1 MAIHIRRRG
10 LLVAVGAASAWPL
23 VARAQQ
29 AALPVVGLL
38 GPGSRDSD
46 AFRVA
51 ALRQGLK
58 DVGYVEGQTVT
69 IEYRGAEGHYDRFP
83 ALVADFVR
91 RQVSVLATGSTPAAQ
106 AAKATTTTVPIVF
119 TLAADPVQLHLVASL
134 NRPGGNLTG
143 VTVLGG
149 EIGPKRLELLHELI
163 PTTQVMALLINP
175 TNPGLT
181 ETISRDAQAAARVL
195 GLQLHVLRAST
206 ASEIDDAFATLRQVR
221 GGGLVLGADTFFT
234 SRVNQ
239 LVALARRDAV
249 PTIYHTRDFA
259 VAGGLM
265 SYGTDFSAA
274 WRQAGI
280 ASGRILRGEKPAD
293 LAVQQATKVELV
305 INLKAAKVL
314 GLTIPRMLLARA
326 DEVIE

>member
-1 MAIHIRRRG
+1 MRRREFIM
-10 LLVAVGAASAWPL
+10 LLGGAAAAWPL
-23 VARAQQ
+23 MARAQQ
-29 AALPVVGLL
+29 PALPVVGLL

-46 AFRVA
+46 AFRIA

-58 DVGYVEGQTVT
+58 EVGYVEGQTVT

-91 RQVSVLATGSTPAAQ
+91 RQVSVIATGSTPAAQ
-106 AAKATTTTVPIVF
+106 AAKAITTTVPIVF

-143 VTVLGG
+143 VTVLGT

-175 TNPGLT
+175 TNPGLA
-181 ETISRDAQAAARVL
+181 ETISRDAQVAARVL

-206 ASEIDDAFATLRQVR
+206 AREIDDAFATLRQVR
-221 GGGLVLGADTFFT
+221 AGGLVLSADTFFT
-234 SRVNQ
+234 SRIDQ
-239 LVALARRDAV
+239 LVALSRRDAV

-265 SYGTDFSAA
+265 SYATDFSES

-293 LAVQQATKVELV
+293 LPVQEAVKVELV
-305 INLKAAKVL
+305 INLQTAKAF
-314 GLTIPRMLLARA
+314 GIEIPPALLIRA